1 MRRVVW
7 ITKQLWLKPGPM
19 TYMGLLNARAF
30 AENFVSSDL
39 FICADARHD
48 AGKTEQELAEFY
60 GLPAHELFTVHCVNE
75 TNRHSR
81 NAYKAAIA
89 AIAAIEATMPQV
101 TKYWRQ
107 PLIMWRSAFC
117 LG

>member
-1 MRRVVW
+1 
-7 ITKQLWLKPGPM
+7 LLDLEYLKPLGIRRPSL
-19 TYMGLLNARAF
+19 G
-30 AENFVSSDL
+30 
-39 FICADARHD
+39 
-48 AGKTEQELAEFY
+48 ELPDFY
-60 GLPAHELFTVHCVNE
+60 ALPAHDFFTVHSVNE

-81 NAYKAAIA
+81 NAYKA